1 MTDTT
6 SPHPGQTT
14 PAKPVREWTD
24 LDLACDRYIR
34 DYAKLDPIAATDW
47 GMLDDPSALPDLSPD
62 GLDARAELDA
72 AFLASIPGL
81 GIRDDVDQVTADAL
95 NDRLALAGLLHDGK
109 EDAAEL
115 NNLASPLQAVTQAFS
130 LMATKTVDDWKHIV
144 ERMKRVPTAVRQYA
158 ESLRYAADSGIVAA
172 RRQVLIGI
180 GQCETIG
187 TPGSSGAFFELLI
200 KDCPSSVADHLGRGA
215 LEDAASTAA
224 KAYRWLGAWLKDNLL
239 PLAPDHDPVGR
250 DRYELFSALFVGAR
264 VDLDETYQWGI
275 EELARIVSFQEEIAA
290 DLYGRG
296 TSVAEAYRRL
306 DQETRYELH
315 GEDALLQWLQSTG
328 DRAIADL
335 NGTQFSI
342 APELRVLQA
351 RIAPSKE
358 GGVWYTGPSADFS
371 RPGQM
376 WWSIPEG
383 DTVFHTWQEKTTVF
397 HEGIPGHHLQIAQA
411 VYESGSLNLWR
422 RLGSWNSGH
431 GEGWALY
438 AEKLMADLGYMA
450 DPGDR
455 MGMLDGQRLRA
466 ARVVLDIGMHLGK
479 PRLDGG
485 GAWDAE
491 YAHEFLQAN
500 TAMSAGQVKFELDR
514 YLGWPGQAPSYK
526 IGERLWLGLRDD
538 YVKAHSSEGGR
549 EEIVRSFHTK
559 ALSVGCL
566 PMDTLRQAVLG

>member
-1 MTDTT
+1 MTKTT
-6 SPHPGQTT
+6 NPRGDRPRKETT
-14 PAKPVREWTD
+14 REWSA
-24 LDLACDRYIR
+24 LDLACDQYIR
-34 DYAKLDPIAATDW
+34 NYAKLDPIAATDW
-47 GMLDDPSALPDLSPD
+47 GMLEDATALPDLSPE
-62 GLDARAELDA
+62 GLDAKADLDA
-72 AFLASIPGL
+72 SFLASLPEL
-81 GIRDDVDQVTADAL
+81 GVRDEVDQVTADAL
-95 NDRLALAGLLHDGK
+95 TDRLTLSALLHEGK

-130 LMATKTVDDWKHIV
+130 LMPTRTVEDWQNIV
-144 ERMKRVPTAVRQYA
+144 GRMNRVPEAVRQYA
-158 ESLRYAADSGIVAA
+158 ESLRYAAEAGVTVA

-180 GQCETIG
+180 SQCQTIG
-187 TPGSSGAFFELLI
+187 SPGSAGAFFEQLV
-200 KDCPSSVADHLGRGA
+200 KECPTSIVARIGEGA
-215 LEDAASTAA
+215 LAQAASTASA
-224 KAYRWLGAWLKDNLL
+224 AYQWLGEWLKENLL

-250 DRYELFSALFVGAR
+250 DRYTLFSALFVGAR

-275 EELARIVSFQEEIAA
+275 EELTRIVALQEEIAA
-290 DLYGRG
+290 ELYGHG

-306 DQETRYELH
+306 DQEPRYELH
-315 GEDALLQWLQSTG
+315 GEAALLDWLQSTG
-328 DRAIADL
+328 DQAIADL
-335 NGTQFSI
+335 NGTQFSL
-342 APELRVLQA
+342 APQLQVLRA

-397 HEGIPGHHLQIAQA
+397 HEGVPGHHLQIAQA
-411 VYESGSLNLWR
+411 VYESASLNLWR

-438 AEKLMADLGYMA
+438 AERLMADLGYLA

-479 PRLDGG
+479 TRPDGNG
-485 GAWDAE
+485 VWDAR
-491 YAHEFLQAN
+491 YAHQFLRDN
-500 TAMSAGQVKFELDR
+500 TAMSAGQVQFELDR

-526 IGERLWLGLRDD
+526 IGERLWLSLRDD
-538 YVKAHSSEGGR
+538 YVKTHGLGLDRSDA
-549 EEIVRSFHTK
+549 VRSFHTR

-566 PMDTLRQAVLG
+566 PMDTLRRAVLG